1 MSPPRDSRSLPERV
15 RSSIAYARRLA
26 RGVDLGPVR
35 LPAFLVA
42 RQLAPLRRVPFRF
55 AWRGHRFLARP
66 ADEAAIQEVLLEQ
79 EYAAAARL
87 VAAAPDR
94 PVVID
99 AGANIGLFAMV
110 MLAAR
115 PDARVHSLEPG
126 AATFALLEANT
137 RANPAFAW
145 HAHRLAVWRT
155 AGPVAFGAMD
165 ASTSSRIDELA
176 PGGRVEMVEAVT
188 LGGFAAQHAPGPI
201 FLMKLDVEGAEEAVL
216 ASSEAVLDRVQHLLL
231 EIHPPRADEARV
243 MAILSA
249 HFPHVA
255 RLPGR
260 RSAKPLVL
268 ASRVPIQDLAQ

>member
-1 MSPPRDSRSLPERV
+1 
-15 RSSIAYARRLA
+15 
-26 RGVDLGPVR
+26 
-35 LPAFLVA
+35 
-42 RQLAPLRRVPFRF
+42 
-55 AWRGHRFLARP
+55 
-66 ADEAAIQEVLLEQ
+66 
-79 EYAAAARL
+79 
-87 VAAAPDR
+87 
-94 PVVID
+94 
-99 AGANIGLFAMV
+99 MV

-115 PDARVHSLEPG
+115 PDALVHSLEPG
-126 AATFALLEANT
+126 AATFALLEANA

-145 HAHRLAVWRT
+145 RAHRLAVWRA

-201 FLMKLDVEGAEEAVL
+201 FLVKLDVEGAEEAVL

-268 ASRVPIQDLAQ
+268 ASRVPVQDLT

>member
-1 MSPPRDSRSLPERV
+1 MSQPRDPRSLPERV

-26 RGVDLGPVR
+26 RVVDPGPVR
-35 LPAFLVA
+35 LPAFLLA
-42 RQLAPLRRVPFRF
+42 RRLAPLRRIPFRF

-94 PVVID
+94 PIVID

-126 AATFALLEANT
+126 AATFALLEANA

-145 HAHRLAVWRT
+145 RAHRLAVWRA

-201 FLMKLDVEGAEEAVL
+201 FLVKLDVEGAEEAVL

-268 ASRVPIQDLAQ
+268 ASRVLVEDLAQ

>member
-1 MSPPRDSRSLPERV
+1 MSSPRDGRSLWERV
-15 RSSIAYARRLA
+15 RSSIAYARRLTHV
-26 RGVDLGPVR
+26 VDLGPVR

-42 RQLAPLRRVPFRF
+42 RHLAPLRRVPFRF

-66 ADEAAIQEVLLEQ
+66 ADEAAIREVLLEE

-126 AATFALLEANT
+126 AATFALLQANA

-145 HAHRLAVWRT
+145 RAHRLAVWRA

-188 LGGFAAQHAPGPI
+188 LDGFAAQHAPGPI
-201 FLMKLDVEGAEEAVL
+201 FLVKLDVEGAEEAVL

-268 ASRVPIQDLAQ
+268 ASRVPIENLAQ

>member
-1 MSPPRDSRSLPERV
+1 MSPPRDPRSLPERV

-26 RGVDLGPVR
+26 RVVDLGPVR
-35 LPAFLVA
+35 LPAFLLA
-42 RQLAPLRRVPFRF
+42 RRLAPLRRVPFRF
-55 AWRGHRFLARP
+55 GWRGHHFLARP
-66 ADEAAIQEVLLEQ
+66 ADEAAIQEVLLDE

-115 PDARVHSLEPG
+115 PDARVHSLEPE
-126 AATFALLEANT
+126 AATFALLEANA

-145 HAHRLAVWRT
+145 RAHRLAVWRA

-188 LGGFAAQHAPGPI
+188 LEYRRHADTKFAE
-201 FLMKLDVEGAEEAVL
+201 D
-216 ASSEAVLDRVQHLLL
+216 
-231 EIHPPRADEARV
+231 
-243 MAILSA
+243 
-249 HFPHVA
+249 
-255 RLPGR
+255 R
-260 RSAKPLVL
+260 RSYRRAWRDLRRKHAALYARRGEL
-268 ASRVPIQDLAQ
+268 AARSALGPAGRAVYRWFWGPRPVPAAAEAALHRALWRRDG

>member
-1 MSPPRDSRSLPERV
+1 MSPPRDRPSLPARI

-26 RGVDLGPVR
+26 RVVHPGPVR
-35 LPAFLVA
+35 LPAFLLA
-42 RQLAPLRRVPFRF
+42 RRLAPLRRVPFRF
-55 AWRGHRFLARP
+55 AWRGHCFLARP
-66 ADEAAIQEVLLEQ
+66 VDDAAIQEVLIEE

-115 PDARVHSLEPG
+115 PDAHVHSLEPG
-126 AATFALLEANT
+126 AATFALLEANA

-145 HAHRLAVWRT
+145 RAHRLAVWRA
-155 AGPVAFGAMD
+155 AGPVAFGAME

-201 FLMKLDVEGAEEAVL
+201 FLVKLDVEGAEEAVL
-216 ASSEAVLDRVQHLLL
+216 ASSEAVLDRVEHLLL

-268 ASRVPIQDLAQ
+268 ASRVPIERLAQ

>member
-15 RSSIAYARRLA
+15 RSSLAYARRLA
-26 RGVDLGPVR
+26 RVVDLGPVR
-35 LPAFLVA
+35 LPAFLLA
-42 RQLAPLRRVPFRF
+42 RRLGALRRVPFRF

-126 AATFALLEANT
+126 AATFALLEANA

-145 HAHRLAVWRT
+145 RAHRLAVWRA

-201 FLMKLDVEGAEEAVL
+201 FLVKLDVEGAEEAVL

-260 RSAKPLVL
+260 RSAKPLLL
-268 ASRVPIQDLAQ
+268 ASRVPVEHLAR

>member
-1 MSPPRDSRSLPERV
+1 M
-15 RSSIAYARRLA
+15 
-26 RGVDLGPVR
+26 R
-35 LPAFLVA
+35 LPAFLLA
-42 RQLAPLRRVPFRF
+42 RHLATLRRVPFRF

-66 ADEAAIQEVLLEQ
+66 VDEAAIQEVLLEQ

-126 AATFALLEANT
+126 AATFALLEANA

-145 HAHRLAVWRT
+145 RAHRLAVWRA

-201 FLMKLDVEGAEEAVL
+201 FLVKLDVEGAEEAVL
-216 ASSEAVLDRVQHLLL
+216 ASSEAMLDRVEHLLL

-268 ASRVPIQDLAQ
+268 ASRVPLQDFAQ